1 MKIEISSNTI
11 FDFHYKQFLKSNKH
25 HIISFDIDSQSTLDK
40 FMNLFI
46 IDSLF
51 SHLESLVL
59 NSISTYK
66 LLIIRFYLKSLPY
79 LSSLSI
85 CLNNCSH
92 DLGDIYQIIFHLSLK
107 YFRVAVPRHPHLCI
121 TIPIAAQNQF
131 SSIEYLLIYH
141 RCTFNQLTSIL
152 LHTPRLSH
160 LHCFNIIESKD
171 QSKSELMIKLHNLT
185 HLTMTLYNLEFDELE
200 EFLLKLCSQLQLFHV
215 KIESRDRSYL
225 NADRWERFI
234 SQNMPSL
241 IKFIFRY
248 TDTIDDEFELTFYHS
263 LINRFSSSFWI
274 DRKWVFKLFIEED
287 ELIYSIRP
295 YQLSNSALCQQMD
308 LSIRD
313 KIIFNAFLN
322 MNKISKITL
331 QNVTENDQI
340 ESIFKYFPRL
350 HFFGLERVRDAN
362 LKSVIRYI
370 LWNIADNNISH
381 AMTICI
387 FCDDAKYNKIEKLY
401 QMIDLKKLLKN
412 YTIRRQYDRFYIQWK

>member
-1 MKIEISSNTI
+1 MSMISCIENLSNEILFEIFDYLDGYDIYKAFSNLNIRLENLLISSSLSMKIEISSNTI

-295 YQLSNSALCQQMD
+295 YQYVS
-308 LSIRD
+308 RD
-313 KIIFNAFLN
+313 RK
-322 MNKISKITL
+322 L
-331 QNVTENDQI
+331 QI
-340 ESIFKYFPRL
+340 
-350 HFFGLERVRDAN
+350 
-362 LKSVIRYI
+362 
-370 LWNIADNNISH
+370 
-381 AMTICI
+381 
-387 FCDDAKYNKIEKLY
+387 
-401 QMIDLKKLLKN
+401 
-412 YTIRRQYDRFYIQWK
+412 